1 MRVAAQITKT
11 NMVGIATSRMRLLRR
26 LIRSVRFSFMKN
38 GLTCSESMVKAKNF
52 LCYLLHRQKCVGHDK
67 LFFCIYRPLRARNSQ
82 AAPWTRHN
90 RAGRQQL
97 NTLYQCLG
105 VPVGV
110 IVSVGSP

>member
-26 LIRSVRFSFMKN
+26 LIRLVRFSFMKN

-67 LFFCIYRPLRARNSQ
+67 LFFCIICLSEHEIARQPNGQPDERAI
-82 AAPWTRHN
+82 TE
-90 RAGRQQL
+90 RAD
-97 NTLYQCLG
+97 
-105 VPVGV
+105 
-110 IVSVGSP
+110 SS